1 MEVTN
6 MDEDIGG
13 SGYSLEDLSAY
24 VDRDCHPP
32 IAAIARNPE
41 CQAVIESMRRMS
53 LFARQL
59 IERDESQPLSAG
71 WLDSLLRD
79 VARDMRAGEDLE
91 LPGGDEMTQLLTTE
105 GAIRECVRR
114 AADGIAG
121 CLTGRVEVRTGDPD
135 KGIRVTVRISVLFGA
150 VIKEVADAVRAAVFA
165 AITAEFVIP
174 VEAVDVLV
182 VDVHEEGESGLN

>member
-24 VDRDCHPP
+24 VDRDCQPP
-32 IAAIARNPE
+32 IAAIDRNPE

-182 VDVHEEGESGLN
+182 VDVHEEGEGGLN